1 MTEVNILAIS
11 GSLRTG
17 STNTALLRA
26 AQKHA
31 PSGVSISLYEN
42 LGAIPLYNGDLDT
55 DSPPTAVEELRAAI
69 AEADGLLIATPE
81 YNYSIPGVLKNAL
94 DWASR
99 PAQSSA
105 LLHKHVAILG
115 AAPGNFGTVRAQL
128 ALRQVFLWTQSKVVV
143 RPEVLVFNC
152 AQRFD
157 EADNLT
163 DETTIELMRE
173 QLTVLRDQILGSV
186 SSPHTSHSG

>member
-1 MTEVNILAIS
+1 MTDVNILAIS
-11 GSLRTG
+11 GSLRAG
-17 STNTALLRA
+17 SMNTALLRA

-31 PSGVSISLYEN
+31 PNDVSISLYGN

-55 DSPPTAVEELRAAI
+55 DSPPSAVQELRAAI
-69 AEADGLLIATPE
+69 ARADGLLIATPE

-143 RPEVLVFNC
+143 RPEILVFNC

-157 EADNLT
+157 EAGNLT
-163 DETTIELMRE
+163 DETTIELIRE
-173 QLTVLRDQILGSV
+173 QLAVLRDQIRGLLPPLH
-186 SSPHTSHSG
+186 SS